1 MTVRTLEEIRHERGD
16 DVHGFV
22 LMVTG
27 AIVGSE
33 VEKAAF
39 SAILR
44 ERVDGTLSEIER
56 QSDGAVELT
65 GLMLRVETA
74 EAYTARGLP
83 NAVRNPLPLRR
94 GKKEIHPDDF
104 VCSLCGGGYIP
115 EVIGMFAGKR
125 YVHTCGVT
133 NRDALALD

>member
-1 MTVRTLEEIRHERGD
+1 VIRTLEEIREQYGAS
-16 DVHGFV
+16 VYGFALV
-22 LMVTG
+22 LTG

-33 VEKAAF
+33 EEKAAF
-39 SAILR
+39 SAIIR
-44 ERVDGTLSEIER
+44 EQVDGTMTHIER
-56 QSDGAVELT
+56 KADGAVELT

-74 EAYTARGLP
+74 EAYMASGLP

-125 YVHTCGVT
+125 YIHTCGVT